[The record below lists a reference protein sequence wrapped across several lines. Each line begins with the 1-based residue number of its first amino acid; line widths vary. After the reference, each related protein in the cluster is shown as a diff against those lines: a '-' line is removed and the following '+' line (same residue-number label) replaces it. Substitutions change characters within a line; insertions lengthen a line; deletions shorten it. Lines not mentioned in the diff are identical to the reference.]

1 MIFIFKTAT
10 SDTLLFYSNTE
21 NNKLNGLEMNGA
33 LYSQYRSIKNAL
45 EHDSKKSNRRVDN
58 GLEQKRMLN

>member
-1 MIFIFKTAT
+1 MIFILKTAT

-45 EHDSKKSNRRVDN
+45 EHDSKKATEGWIMDWNRK
-58 GLEQKRMLN
+58 GC